1 MKKAV
6 IFGGS
11 GFIGRHIVCR
21 LVAKGYHVYVVTRSK
36 DKAARLKLLGNLGQ
50 VEIVESDLSDIKL
63 IARLVSGCDAV
74 VNLLGTINEMREA
87 TLKHLHVVVPH
98 NLAKLASEYG
108 KKYVHF
114 SAMGIDLAVSAPY
127 AKTKLEGEQK
137 VQSVCKNAII
147 IRPNL
152 VFGDEDNFFHK
163 FARLSTVLPF
173 LFTIGK
179 GDKLLQPVYVGDL
192 AEVVVDLIENCSDC
206 EGIYEICGP
215 KTYSSHA
222 LMRFVLDATLRKNII
237 IKVPHFLAK
246 VIAVFCEFRIISFLL
261 KPLTGSAEPV
271 ITRNQLELLKHDI
284 VACGL
289 YKICSTS
296 TEMETIMTEHL
307 KMYAKS

>member
-11 GFIGRHIVCR
+11 GFIGGHIVCR

-63 IARLVSGCDAV
+63 IEKLVSGCDAA
-74 VNLLGTINEMREA
+74 VNLVGTINEMREA
-87 TLKHLHVVVPH
+87 ALRYLHVAVPY
-98 NLAKLASEYG
+98 NLAKLASKYG

-114 SAMGIDLAVSAPY
+114 SAMGIELATRSPY

-137 VQSVCKNAII
+137 VQSVCKDAII
-147 IRPNL
+147 VRPNL

-163 FARLSTVLPF
+163 FARLATVSPF

-192 AEVVVDLIENCSDC
+192 ADVTVDLIENCSDW
-206 EGIYEICGP
+206 EGICEICGP

-222 LMRFVLDATLRKNII
+222 LMRFVLDATLRKKII

-246 VIAVFCEFRIISFLL
+246 VIAVFCEFKIISFLL
-261 KPLTGSAEPV
+261 KPLTGSSEPV

-284 VACGL
+284 VSSGL
-289 YKICSTS
+289 YKTYNTS

-307 KMYAKS
+307 KMYAKG